1 MIFRS
6 VFSHLVVISISVLWL
21 TSCNS
26 ARKNTQK
33 KPNILLIMSD
43 DQGWGDVH
51 IHGNDIIETPTL
63 DSLSS
68 LSVSFERFYVSP
80 VCAPTRTS
88 LLTGRYHLNTG
99 VSWVTK
105 RMEVMRESEV
115 TIAEILKAN
124 GYRTGIFGK
133 WHNGSQYPHD
143 PTGQGFDTFFGFSEG
158 HLNNYFDTK
167 LIRNTTSEQTKG
179 YVGDLITDEAIDFVT
194 KEGAF
199 FCYLAFNTPHSP
211 FQVPDAYFD
220 KYKAKGLDDR
230 TAAIYGMVENM
241 DSNIK
246 RILDALAATDKS
258 RETIVI
264 FLSDNGPNGVRYNGN
279 LKGVKAHVDEGG
291 VRVPF
296 FIHYPAGGIEKK
308 IIPKEYF
315 GAHIDVLPTLAELVG
330 VKIPDTLDMHG
341 RSLVPLLKSESVTWE
356 DRYFFTH
363 QVARQFDTIPGAV
376 RTQQYTLTLKPSDT
390 AFYDILDDPYQKEN
404 IRSHHADM
412 VNDYHTRYHS
422 WFLKATAK
430 GIQPEPIQAGHSNI
444 SQVILSAQECAIHG
458 GLKYKGGDGWAN
470 DWLIDWKTAA
480 DSAVWT
486 IEAVASQPY
495 RLVLRGSSGS
505 SSVPVQFV
513 VVIDN
518 HTFPLE
524 ITPGMQATL
533 IPNRDKF
540 PRTEVEEM
548 EWKDIATID
557 VDISRG
563 KHRIKLMPADHA
575 PGGIEIKAIHL
586 LSLSTD

>member
-1 MIFRS
+1 MILRS
-6 VFSHLVVISISVLWL
+6 TLSPLVLISLAVLSMVSC
-21 TSCNS
+21 TSTKEND
-26 ARKNTQK
+26 QQM
-33 KPNILLIMSD
+33 PNILLIMSD
-43 DQGWGDVH
+43 DQGWGDVGV
-51 IHGNDIIETPTL
+51 HGNDKIQTPTL

-80 VCAPTRTS
+80 VCAPTRAS

-105 RMEVMRESEV
+105 RMEVMREQEV
-115 TIAEILKAN
+115 TIAELFKAN

-143 PTGQGFDTFFGFSEG
+143 PTGQGFDTFFGFTEG

-167 LIRNTTSEQTKG
+167 LIRNTTYEQTKG
-179 YVGDLITDEAIDFVT
+179 YVGDLITDEAIDFVSQ
-194 KEGAF
+194 EGAF

-211 FQVPDAYFD
+211 FQVPDTYFD

-230 TAAIYGMVENM
+230 TAAIYGMVDNM
-241 DSNIK
+241 DHNIN
-246 RILDALAATDKS
+246 RILKALEAMDKS

-330 VKIPDTLDMHG
+330 IKIPDTLDIHG
-341 RSLVPLLKSESVTWE
+341 RSLVPLLTGENVTWQ

-376 RTQQYTLTLKPSDT
+376 RTHQYTLTLKPSDT
-390 AFYDILDDPYQKEN
+390 SFYDILADPYQKEN
-404 IRSHHADM
+404 IRSQYPDK
-412 VNDYHTRYHS
+412 VNEYLTQYQN

-430 GIQPEPIQAGHSNI
+430 GIQPELIQIGHKNI
-444 SQVILSAQECAIHG
+444 SEVVLPAQECNMYG

-470 DWLIDWKTAA
+470 DWLIDWNTRT
-480 DSAVWT
+480 DSAKWIV
-486 IEAVASQPY
+486 EAVDSQRY
-495 RLVLRGSSGS
+495 RLVLNGSSGS
-505 SSVPVQFV
+505 LSKFIVT
-513 VVIDN
+513 IDN
-518 HTFPLE
+518 KTYQLD
-524 ITPGMQATL
+524 IKSDMRATL

-548 EWKDIATID
+548 EWKEIASVD
-557 VDISRG
+557 VEISKG
-563 KHRIKLMPADHA
+563 THSIMLAPADDSA
-575 PGGIEIKAIHL
+575 DGIEIKAIHL
-586 LSLSTD
+586 ISK